1 MESPLNVG
9 DVTTNSIVNRLDETH
24 LSAGVSTIN
33 SAVYCGQKFI
43 QLTLNINKSELII
56 LRRIDDSYVNI
67 SQMFEL
73 LHHFDVLSR
82 QQIDNFFLNNIIND
96 TSYQGTVCQYND
108 HRDHENSAINGLWIP
123 YDKAVNLAV
132 KFDIYTIIK
141 SLFLIDVHDYD
152 NLPKPNKRPSSD
164 DEDTNLLGSPT
175 KKQKRDSEKTSG
187 GAKTPPDSSTAPQ
200 TLGENNPQFPFTLQ
214 PIDVEDNDMV
224 IDFKVKFGDVFKQD
238 NDDNKLSY
246 DEISLMFEPIMSKHS
261 GYMDIP
267 LDSKGQTALHFAA
280 TLASLNLVSAF
291 VNLGLNS
298 PIRGN
303 VDGESP
309 LISTIQV
316 TNSMEK
322 GNFTELLT
330 TWLYPN
336 LWLYDNKQRSFLHHL
351 ALQSGKKLDSCKF
364 YATKILQYVIAN
376 EKYLNQLVTK
386 IVNLQDNDGNTSL
399 HLAIENECKWFI
411 KLLLLLN
418 ADVNL
423 PNKSG
428 VKPSDFEIVK
438 DAQNEDMKDP
448 TFDLVSTSVDFLQ
461 KRLQINDTIPEIEPL
476 KTITKPEKEDVDDKT
491 SSSHRI
497 FQSIQDLLANT
508 NIEYEVILNGKREQ
522 IQNLNKALHDSTI
535 VTANNRHT
543 LKTISE
549 KLADLDKLK
558 LQMANITDRLQGS
571 KQAIPECKN
580 DDDNDESNEFD
591 ADEPFIIK
599 PLYDKLVNNE
609 SVDELKTDEF
619 LSQLQP
625 TSILKARIDAYK
637 QVNNKIEQDL
647 NAMLNYS
654 ELTSKFKKI
663 VSICTGVDI
672 NEVDEYLDG
681 LLEAVEVQQ

>member
-1 MESPLNVG
+1 VG
-9 DVTTNSIVNRLDETH
+9 DLTTNSIVNRLDDTH
-24 LSAGVSTIN
+24 LSAGVCTIN
-33 SAVYCGQKFI
+33 SAAYSGQKFI
-43 QLTLNINKSELII
+43 QLSININKSELII
-56 LRRIDDSYVNI
+56 LRRIDDSYINI

-73 LHHFDVLSR
+73 LRHFDVLSQ
-82 QQIDNFFLNNIIND
+82 QQIDNFFVNNIIND
-96 TSYQGTVCQYND
+96 TSYHGTICQYND
-108 HRDHENSAINGLWIP
+108 YRDHENLAIKGLWIP

-132 KFDIYTIIK
+132 KFDIYNIIK
-141 SLFLIDVHDYD
+141 ALFLIDVHDYD
-152 NLPKPNKRPSSD
+152 NLPQLNKRPSSD
-164 DEDTNLLGSPT
+164 DEDTNLLKSPT
-175 KKQKRDSEKTSG
+175 KKQKRDLETTSN
-187 GAKTPPDSSTAPQ
+187 GAKSLPDSSNVTPANWE
-200 TLGENNPQFPFTLQ
+200 ENNPQFPFTLQ

-224 IDFKVKFGDVFKQD
+224 IDFKVKFGEVFKQD
-238 NDDNKLSY
+238 NDDNKLGY
-246 DEISLMFEPIMSKHS
+246 DEISLMFQPIMTKHS

-291 VNLGLNS
+291 VKLGLNS

-303 VDGESP
+303 VDGEPP

-330 TWLYPN
+330 NWLYPN
-336 LWLYDNKQRSFLHHL
+336 LWLYDNKKRSFLHHL
-351 ALQSGKKLDSCKF
+351 ALQSGKKLESCQF
-364 YATKILQYVIAN
+364 YGTKILQYIIGN
-376 EKYLNQLVTK
+376 DKYLNQLMTK

-399 HLAIENECKWFI
+399 HLAIENESKWFI

-423 PNKSG
+423 ANKSG

-438 DAQNEDMKDP
+438 EAQNEDFKDP
-448 TFDLVSTSVDFLQ
+448 TFDLVSTSVDFLH

-476 KTITKPEKEDVDDKT
+476 KTIIKQEKEQVDDKS
-491 SSSHRI
+491 SSSHKI
-497 FQSIQDLLANT
+497 FQSIQDLLSNT
-508 NIEYEVILNGKREQ
+508 NLEYEVILNGKREQ

-535 VTANNRHT
+535 ITANNRHT

-558 LQMANITDRLQGS
+558 LQMANITDKLQAS
-571 KQAIPECKN
+571 KQEIDIPEGKN
-580 DDDNDESNEFD
+580 DDDDDESNEFD
-591 ADEPFIIK
+591 ADEPFVIK
-599 PLYDKLVNNE
+599 PLYDKLINNE
-609 SVDELKTDEF
+609 SITELKTEDF

-647 NAMLNYS
+647 KAMLNYS